1 MCENL
6 HTRLPGLPRD
16 VALNE
21 RIPRRFAPSPSDVF
35 ALVKHQLCDQALAQP
50 ALLVWPGAMVAE
62 SETFWRAACAHSG
75 NRFVLDPERAQ
86 NLKDLATALENYPQY
101 ARAVR
106 FYRLFADN
114 LMPRVPPR
122 QLEFIRVGGVR
133 TGVVVAALPPR
144 EQRPNPYELRVRFRR
159 AGGRG
164 RGWNPVVCVK
174 RKRQRWW
181 RFEMEIWKKEVRCF
195 TKRMTEEYLKLGP
208 DSCFSQNSGGKASTM
223 SFRQETG
230 CKHLGPESWSC
241 FCAMAIDCLC
251 SASGKIHWFSLAGFP
266 YEVLESAHYVP
277 GNDRGDC
284 SRYKQKPLWGEIM
297 KITDSVCCLYG
308 GRVHNDFMRKVDKDS
323 SRKAKASEKMLP
335 HFSTL
340 PWICSVKYIVDDYKV
355 SSSELFNLFFLA
367 GLLPENAPAE
377 PWRAPRANGHSLPLV
392 LVAPQDSQH
401 DGSQQHPTLGHPV
414 W

>member
-75 NRFVLDPERAQ
+75 NWFVLDPERAQ

-106 FYRLFADN
+106 SYRLFADN

-174 RKRQRWW
+174 RKR
-181 RFEMEIWKKEVRCF
+181 
-195 TKRMTEEYLKLGP
+195 
-208 DSCFSQNSGGKASTM
+208 
-223 SFRQETG
+223 
-230 CKHLGPESWSC
+230 
-241 FCAMAIDCLC
+241 
-251 SASGKIHWFSLAGFP
+251 
-266 YEVLESAHYVP
+266 
-277 GNDRGDC
+277 
-284 SRYKQKPLWGEIM
+284 
-297 KITDSVCCLYG
+297 
-308 GRVHNDFMRKVDKDS
+308 
-323 SRKAKASEKMLP
+323 
-335 HFSTL
+335 
-340 PWICSVKYIVDDYKV
+340 
-355 SSSELFNLFFLA
+355 
-367 GLLPENAPAE
+367 
-377 PWRAPRANGHSLPLV
+377 
-392 LVAPQDSQH
+392 
-401 DGSQQHPTLGHPV
+401 
-414 W
+414 